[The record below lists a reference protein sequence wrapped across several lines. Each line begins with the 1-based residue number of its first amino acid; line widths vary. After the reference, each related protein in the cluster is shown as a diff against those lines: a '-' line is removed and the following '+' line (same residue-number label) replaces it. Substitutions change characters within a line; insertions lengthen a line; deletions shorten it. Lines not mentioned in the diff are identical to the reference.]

1 MMEKKQYIV
10 ALDLGCSSVK
20 IALGSVNDDLLTV
33 EDIVQK
39 DLAANGMNRG
49 AINNRQVVSNAI
61 RNAVDEL
68 EHRNGIRISDV
79 HTGVSDKDIKCATHD
94 YHVYISHSDGEI
106 AREDVNKLHDGMYN
120 VTAEN
125 NARIL
130 ERIPQIYR
138 VYKPEGVSEVSDPVG
153 CFGKKLGATFTFV
166 LGNDNMIVRYENTL
180 AGLTPKL
187 AAQTL
192 TAGPMFAVLSTA
204 IEDETDMGVVV
215 LDIGRDTT
223 DLCICKDG
231 IVRYVRTIP
240 LGSGDINT
248 DIRGFGIPESK
259 VESIKRNHG
268 QALADEIK
276 DDATIKAGPSRK
288 QPISITRKALATII
302 EYRLK
307 DIAQYVKEEIRD
319 SGYMEKLPSGVILTG
334 GGANL
339 KDIDKMFERE
349 LGMEV
354 RVAPPNLHVVTPEGK
369 EELLEKPEYAT
380 VIGMLHNAKAK
391 GLYNQVEVIRSMHT
405 VVTPEVEQVAE
416 VKPVIEEK
424 PKRSVS
430 PAVEKPAEKPVTIQP
445 ASTEEKTAEKTVS
458 KPVTPKREE
467 SQPEPQKRQDEQAT
481 EQASE
486 QIAEQ
491 ASDDTKSETRKN
503 PIVDTI
509 RGKVNELR
517 DEETASNGDDEQESG
532 EKDGEKGSWRG
543 ILRHWRDKIRDAV
556 FPETV
561 EDDDISN
568 NYQ

>member
-1 MMEKKQYIV
+1 MEKKQYIV
-10 ALDLGCSSVK
+10 ALDLGGSSVK

-33 EDIVQK
+33 EDIVCK
-39 DLAANGMNRG
+39 ELAANGMNRG

-180 AGLTPKL
+180 AGLSPKL
-187 AAQTL
+187 SARTL
-192 TAGPMFAVLSTA
+192 TAGPMFAVQATA
-204 IEDETDMGVVV
+204 IEDEIEMGVVV

-240 LGSGDINT
+240 IGSGDINT

-276 DDATIKAGPSRK
+276 EDATIKAGPSRK
-288 QPISITRKALATII
+288 QSISISRKALATII

-307 DIAQYVKEEIRD
+307 DIVRYVKEEIRD
-319 SGYMEKLPSGVILTG
+319 SGYMDKLQCGVLLTG

-339 KDIDKMFERE
+339 VNIDKMFERE

-354 RVAPPNLHVVTPEGK
+354 RVAQPNLHVVTPEGK
-369 EELLEKPEYAT
+369 EELLEKPEFAT

-391 GLYNQVEVIRSMHT
+391 ALYNSVEVIRSMQP
-405 VVTPEVEQVAE
+405 VVTPAVQEEEVVRPVESKPTVE
-416 VKPVIEEK
+416 VKP
-424 PKRSVS
+424 
-430 PAVEKPAEKPVTIQP
+430 
-445 ASTEEKTAEKTVS
+445 
-458 KPVTPKREE
+458 KPVTPSHPVEKSPVVEKPVVEKPIEQPKVEQPKEE
-467 SQPEPQKRQDEQAT
+467 VKEQAT
-481 EQASE
+481 DEPSAATTHNSE
-486 QIAEQ
+486 
-491 ASDDTKSETRKN
+491 SPKN
-503 PIVDTI
+503 PIVDSI

-517 DEETASNGDDEQESG
+517 GGGSSESAEESHDEEQKQEESDED
-532 EKDGEKGSWRG
+532 KNSWRG
-543 ILRHWRDKIRDAV
+543 RLRHWRDKIRDAV

-561 EDDDISN
+561 EDDDISSFH
-568 NYQ
+568 